1 VLAGLGDPQGTDP
14 PLRPVRRRLQA
25 VVCRAT
31 VSRLLGDGRPRTG
44 TAASRWQT
52 TPRRPSRSAAAPAAG
67 HQPGQR
73 RADVLGRAA
82 AEAASQVN
90 ARPGRDPLSW
100 VTAGCPGWLPLCW
113 QAITRHR
120 RRARGPAGLH
130 GSWDAAVARRYGLM
144 VIVTVPLTV
153 LSCESCSCMGKL
165 KVPALVGVPVRTLCS
180 PGQWYRG

>member
-1 VLAGLGDPQGTDP
+1 MAWEIRRALI
-14 PLRPVRRRLQA
+14 LRFALSAVVCRP

-31 VSRLLGDGRPRTG
+31 VSRLLGDGRARTG

-52 TPRRPSRSAAAPAAG
+52 TPRRPSRSVAAPAAG

-100 VTAGCPGWLPLCW
+100 VTAGCP
-113 QAITRHR
+113 R
-120 RRARGPAGLH
+120 
-130 GSWDAAVARRYGLM
+130 VA
-144 VIVTVPLTV
+144 T
-153 LSCESCSCMGKL
+153 
-165 KVPALVGVPVRTLCS
+165 A
-180 PGQWYRG
+180 